1 MTTIPATHPLAT
13 VDLFAALDLETLDAL
28 MAESRVRTYP
38 KGQILCSEGD
48 PGDELLLLESGYV
61 RVSRF
66 GPDGHEVVVANV
78 EAPTAIGELALIDGK
93 PRAATLIAASEIRIR
108 YFRRRALLALI
119 EREPA
124 VAMALLQA
132 MATMVRATNE
142 RLSDVLALDVPG
154 RLAKW
159 LLAHGAESGRL
170 TLDQSQESLA
180 LQLGTTRVTV
190 NRSLRRLERL
200 GLIEVQGAE
209 IRLCDIA
216 ALQSI
221 VDG

>member
-1 MTTIPATHPLAT
+1 
-13 VDLFAALDLETLDAL
+13 
-28 MAESRVRTYP
+28 
-38 KGQILCSEGD
+38 
-48 PGDELLLLESGYV
+48 
-61 RVSRF
+61 
-66 GPDGHEVVVANV
+66 
-78 EAPTAIGELALIDGK
+78 
-93 PRAATLIAASEIRIR
+93 
-108 YFRRRALLALI
+108 LLALI
-119 EREPA
+119 EGEPA
-124 VAMALLQA
+124 VAMALLHA

-159 LLAHGAESGRL
+159 LLARGAGSGRL
-170 TLDQSQESLA
+170 TLDLSQESLA

-200 GLIEVQGAE
+200 GLIEANGSD
-209 IRLCDIA
+209 IRLIDIK